1 MNRSVRVSQSITLSW
16 KINYTAQENSQD
28 RIVLFKRYPQNNSSA
43 VVLVGSV
50 MILALVSSA
59 TSYRSHL
66 APRITVVR
74 SAFAISEPAITIQN
88 ATEQDEGFYQIE
100 VEVGTAPV
108 ASHTILLT
116 VSGNYVHL
124 T

>member
-1 MNRSVRVSQSITLSW
+1 
-16 KINYTAQENSQD
+16 
-28 RIVLFKRYPQNNSSA
+28 
-43 VVLVGSV
+43 

-100 VEVGTAPV
+100 VDGWDGTSSQ
-108 ASHTILLT
+108 SHNTLDG
-116 VSGNYVHL
+116 VW
-124 T
+124 